1 MLTLVHRNRHEDRAA
16 TEDRVMLADGSIVI
30 VPRANLTAAKALLA
44 AERVA
49 QRRADAS
56 RARELEQRQKR
67 SAVS

>member
-1 MLTLVHRNRHEDRAA
+1 MLTLVHRNRHKDHVA
-16 TEDRVMLADGSIVI
+16 TEDHVMLADGSIVI

-44 AERVA
+44 AERAA